1 MFKQYFQQAWGQL
14 RQQPLISLVN
24 VAGTALSIFL
34 IMLVVMMQQVKVA
47 PYAPESNRDRFLHV
61 RCGSITN
68 EEWGEGNSSNGPISV
83 RTGRELYKSLETPE
97 AVTLYTIGTTATP
110 VSLPNQPA
118 TAVDVKETDDDFWR
132 VFDFAFT
139 AGKPYDRATFDA
151 GQPVAVITE
160 SVARLLF
167 GTTDVAGREFLLAHA
182 PYRISGVV
190 RDVSTLAT
198 TAYAQVWIPY
208 TSTDQVDNTW
218 TADLMGMMSCTIL
231 AKSRD
236 DFPAIREECDR
247 RLEAY
252 NRVIGENGWEFISR
266 NRPYDQEKDAIAYAA
281 NWEPD
286 LKAERRSRLV
296 IYLILL
302 IVPAINLSS
311 MTQSRLRQRVSEIG
325 VRRAFGSTRGE
336 MAGQILAENFIVT
349 LLAGVLGFLLCV
361 LFAYVG
367 NEIIFAQ
374 EYSSTLNPP
383 TVDASILI
391 HLSTFLWALLF
402 CFVLNLLSAGIPAW
416 RASRMNIVEAVMSYE
431 LQVAVH

>member
-231 AKSRD
+231 ARSRD

-416 RASRMNIVEAVMSYE
+416 RASRMNIVEAIGGR
-431 LQVAVH
+431 LH

>member
-1 MFKQYFQQAWGQL
+1 MIKQYFQQAWGQL

-34 IMLVVMMQQVKVA
+34 IMLVVMMQQVQVE
-47 PYAPESNRDRFLHV
+47 PFQPESNRDRFLHV
-61 RCGSITN
+61 RCGSIGN
-68 EEWGEGNSSNGPISV
+68 EKWGEGDTSNGPLSV
-83 RTGRELYKSLETPE
+83 RSAKEMYKSLTTPE
-97 AVTLYTIGTTATP
+97 VVTLYTYGTTATP
-110 VSLPNQPA
+110 VSLPNQAA

-139 AGKPYDRATFDA
+139 DGKPYDRATFDA

-190 RDVSTLAT
+190 QDVSTLAN

-208 TSTDQVDNTW
+208 TSTDQVNNTW
-218 TADLMGMMSCTIL
+218 TADLMGLMSCTIL
-231 AKSRD
+231 AKDRA

-247 RLEAY
+247 RLAAY
-252 NRVIGENGWEFISR
+252 NQVIGENGYKFISR
-266 NRPYDQEKDAIAYAA
+266 NRPYDQEKDAIATAA
-281 NWEPD
+281 NYEPD
-286 LKAERRSRLV
+286 LTAERRSRLV

-325 VRRAFGSTRGE
+325 VRRAFGCTRGE
-336 MAGQILAENFIVT
+336 IAGQILAENFIVT
-349 LLAGVLGFLLCV
+349 LMAGVLGFLLSV
-361 LFAYVG
+361 GFAYTC
-367 NEIIFAQ
+367 NDIIFAQ
-374 EYSSTLNPP
+374 EYSMTLNPP

-416 RASRMNIVEAVMSYE
+416 RAARMNIVESIGGR
-431 LQVAVH
+431 LH

>member
-1 MFKQYFQQAWGQL
+1 MLKQYIQQAWSQL
-14 RQQPLISLVN
+14 RQQPVISAVN
-24 VAGTALSIFL
+24 VTGTALSIFL
-34 IMLVVMMQQVKVA
+34 IMLVVMVQQVQVE
-47 PYAPESNRDRFLHV
+47 PFQPESNRNRFLHV

-68 EEWGEGNSSNGPISV
+68 EKWGEGNSSNGPISV

-97 AVTLYTIGTTATP
+97 AVTLYTIGTASTP
-110 VSLPNQPA
+110 VGLPNQPA

-132 VFDFAFT
+132 VFDFAFMD
-139 AGKPYDRATFDA
+139 GKPYDRATFDA
-151 GQPVAVITE
+151 GQPVAVVTE
-160 SVARLLF
+160 SVARMLF
-167 GTTDVAGREFLLAHA
+167 GTATGVSGREFLLAHA
-182 PYRISGVV
+182 PYRVSSVV

-208 TSTDQVDNTW
+208 TSTNQVNNTW
-218 TADLMGMMSCTIL
+218 NEDLMGMMSCTIL
-231 AKSRD
+231 AKSRA

-252 NRVIGENGWEFISR
+252 NQVIGENGYKFFSR
-266 NRPYDQEKDAIAYAA
+266 NRPYDQEKNAIAYAA
-281 NWEPD
+281 NYEPD

-325 VRRAFGSTRGE
+325 VRRAFGCTRGE
-336 MAGQILAENFIVT
+336 IAGQILAENFIVT
-349 LLAGVLGFLLCV
+349 LLAGVLGFLLSL

-367 NEIIFAQ
+367 NEILFSQ
-374 EYSSTLNPP
+374 EYSMTLNPP

-416 RASRMNIVEAVMSYE
+416 RASRMNIVESIGGR
-431 LQVAVH
+431 LH

>member
-47 PYAPESNRDRFLHV
+47 PFAPESNRDRFLHAKFISV
-61 RCGSITN
+61 AN
-68 EEWGEGNSSNGPISV
+68 KEWGEGDTSNGSISV
-83 RTGRELYKSLETPE
+83 RAGRELYKSLETPE
-97 AVTLYTIGTTATP
+97 AVTLYTNDITSIP
-110 VSLPNQPA
+110 VNLPNQPA

-190 RDVSTLAT
+190 RDVSTLAE

-208 TSTDQVDNTW
+208 TSTNQANNSGTG
-218 TADLMGMMSCTIL
+218 DLMGNMSCTIL
-231 AKSRD
+231 ARSRA

-247 RLEAY
+247 RLAAFSQ
-252 NRVIGENGWEFISR
+252 VIGEGGWSIVSR
-266 NRPYDQEKDAIAYAA
+266 NRPYDQEKNAIAYAS

-286 LKAERRSRLV
+286 LKAERRGRW
-296 IYLILL
+296 IIFLILL

-325 VRRAFGSTRGE
+325 VRRAFGSTRRE
-336 MAGQILAENFIVT
+336 LLLQILGENFIVT
-349 LLAGVLGFLLCV
+349 LLAGVLGLVLSLLFAWLGDSV
-361 LFAYVG
+361 LFS
-367 NEIIFAQ
+367 Q
-374 EYSSTLNPP
+374 EYSATLNPP
-383 TVDASILI
+383 MVDASILL
-391 HLSTFLWALLF
+391 HASTFGWALLF
-402 CFVLNLLSAGIPAW
+402 CFVLNLLSSGLPAW
-416 RASRMNIVEAVMSYE
+416 RASRMNIVEAIGGR
-431 LQVAVH
+431 LH

>member
-416 RASRMNIVEAVMSYE
+416 RASRMNIVEAIGGR
-431 LQVAVH
+431 LH

>member
-47 PYAPESNRDRFLHV
+47 PFAPESNRDRFLHV

-236 DFPAIREECDR
+236 DFPAIREECNR

-416 RASRMNIVEAVMSYE
+416 RASRMNIVEAIGGR
-431 LQVAVH
+431 LH

>member
-24 VAGTALSIFL
+24 ILGTALSIFL

-47 PYAPESNRDRFLHV
+47 PFAPESNRDRFLHV

-416 RASRMNIVEAVMSYE
+416 RASRMNIVEAIGGR
-431 LQVAVH
+431 LH

>member
-47 PYAPESNRDRFLHV
+47 PFAPESNRDRFLHV

-190 RDVSTLAT
+190 RDVSTLAE

-208 TSTDQVDNTW
+208 TSTDQKGNTW
-218 TADLMGMMSCTIL
+218 EAGLMGMMSCTIL
-231 AKSRD
+231 ARSRA

-247 RLEAY
+247 RLAAF
-252 NRVIGENGWEFISR
+252 NQVIGEDGWKIFTR
-266 NRPYDQEKDAIAYAA
+266 NRPYDQEKNAIAYAA

-286 LKAERRSRLV
+286 LKAERRSRW
-296 IYLILL
+296 IIFLILL

-336 MAGQILAENFIVT
+336 LMGQILGENLIVT
-349 LLAGVLGFLLCV
+349 LLAGMVGLLLCV

-416 RASRMNIVEAVMSYE
+416 RASRMNIVEAIGGR
-431 LQVAVH
+431 LH

>member
-1 MFKQYFQQAWGQL
+1 MIKQYFQQAWAQL
-14 RQQPLISLVN
+14 RQQPLISMVN

-231 AKSRD
+231 ARSRD

-416 RASRMNIVEAVMSYE
+416 RASRMNIVEAIGGR
-431 LQVAVH
+431 LH

>member
-1 MFKQYFQQAWGQL
+1 MIKQYFQQAWGQL

-47 PYAPESNRDRFLHV
+47 SFAPESARDRFLHV
-61 RCGSITN
+61 RCGSIGN
-68 EEWGEGNSSNGPISV
+68 EKWGEGDTSNGPLSV
-83 RTGRELYKSLETPE
+83 RSAREMYKSLTTPE
-97 AVTLYTIGTTATP
+97 AVTLYTYGTTATP
-110 VSLPNQPA
+110 VSLPNQAA

-132 VFDFAFT
+132 VFDFAFLT
-139 AGKPYDRATFDA
+139 GKPYDRATFDA

-167 GTTDVAGREFLLAHA
+167 GTTDVAGHEFLLAHA

-190 RDVSTLAT
+190 QDVSTLAN

-208 TSTDQVDNTW
+208 TSTDQVNNTW
-218 TADLMGMMSCTIL
+218 TADLMGLMSCTIL
-231 AKSRD
+231 AKDRA

-247 RLEAY
+247 RLAAY
-252 NRVIGENGWEFISR
+252 NQVIGENGYKFISR
-266 NRPYDQEKDAIAYAA
+266 NRPYDQEKDAIATAA
-281 NWEPD
+281 NYEPD
-286 LKAERRSRLV
+286 LRAERRSRLV

-325 VRRAFGSTRGE
+325 VRRAFGCTRGE
-336 MAGQILAENFIVT
+336 IAGQILAENFIVT
-349 LLAGVLGFLLCV
+349 LMAGVLGFLLSV
-361 LFAYVG
+361 LFAYLC
-367 NEIIFAQ
+367 NDIIFAQ
-374 EYSSTLNPP
+374 EYSRTLNPP

-416 RASRMNIVEAVMSYE
+416 RAARMNIVESIGGR
-431 LQVAVH
+431 LH

>member
-83 RTGRELYKSLETPE
+83 RTGRELYKSLTTPE

-416 RASRMNIVEAVMSYE
+416 RASRMNIVEAIGGR
-431 LQVAVH
+431 LH

>member
-1 MFKQYFQQAWGQL
+1 MFKQYFQQAWDQL

-34 IMLVVMMQQVKVA
+34 IMLVVMIQQVKVE
-47 PYAPESNRDRFLHV
+47 PFQPESNRDRFLHV
-61 RCGSITN
+61 RCGSIGN
-68 EEWGEGNSSNGPISV
+68 EKWGEGDTSNGPLSV
-83 RTGRELYKSLETPE
+83 RSAKEMYKSL
-97 AVTLYTIGTTATP
+97 TT
-110 VSLPNQPA
+110 NQAA

-139 AGKPYDRATFDA
+139 DGKPYDRATFDA

-190 RDVSTLAT
+190 QDVSTLAN

-208 TSTDQVDNTW
+208 TSTDQVNNTW
-218 TADLMGMMSCTIL
+218 TADLMGLMSCTIL
-231 AKSRD
+231 AKDRA

-247 RLEAY
+247 RLAAY
-252 NRVIGENGWEFISR
+252 NQVIGENGYKFISR
-266 NRPYDQEKDAIAYAA
+266 NRPYDQEKDAIATAA
-281 NWEPD
+281 NYEPD
-286 LKAERRSRLV
+286 LRAERRSRLV

-325 VRRAFGSTRGE
+325 VRRAFGCTRGE
-336 MAGQILAENFIVT
+336 IAGQILAENFIVT
-349 LLAGVLGFLLCV
+349 LMAGVLGFLLSV
-361 LFAYVG
+361 GFAYTC
-367 NEIIFAQ
+367 NDIIFAQ
-374 EYSSTLNPP
+374 EYSMTLNPP

-416 RASRMNIVEAVMSYE
+416 RAARMNIVESIGGR
-431 LQVAVH
+431 LR

>member
-1 MFKQYFQQAWGQL
+1 MLKQYIQQAWSQL
-14 RQQPLISLVN
+14 RQQPVISAVN

-34 IMLVVMMQQVKVA
+34 IMLVVMVQQVQVE
-47 PYAPESNRDRFLHV
+47 PFQPESNRNRFLHV

-68 EEWGEGNSSNGPISV
+68 EKWGEGNSSNGPISV

-97 AVTLYTIGTTATP
+97 AVTLYTIGTTSTP
-110 VSLPNQPA
+110 VGLPNQPA

-132 VFDFAFT
+132 VFDFAFMD
-139 AGKPYDRATFDA
+139 GKPYDRATFDA
-151 GQPVAVITE
+151 GQPVAVVTE
-160 SVARLLF
+160 SVARMLF
-167 GTTDVAGREFLLAHA
+167 GTATGVSGREFLLAHA
-182 PYRISGVV
+182 PYRVSGVV

-208 TSTDQVDNTW
+208 TSTDQADNTW
-218 TADLMGMMSCTIL
+218 NADLMGMMSCTIL
-231 AKSRD
+231 AKDRA

-252 NRVIGENGWEFISR
+252 NQVIGENGYKFFSR
-266 NRPYDQEKDAIAYAA
+266 NRPYDQEKNAIAYAA
-281 NWEPD
+281 NYEPD

-325 VRRAFGSTRGE
+325 VRRAFGCTRGE
-336 MAGQILAENFIVT
+336 IAGQILAENFIVT
-349 LLAGVLGFLLCV
+349 LLAGVLGFLLSL

-367 NEIIFAQ
+367 NEILFSQ
-374 EYSSTLNPP
+374 EYSMTLNPP

-416 RASRMNIVEAVMSYE
+416 RASRMNIVEAIGGR
-431 LQVAVH
+431 LH

>member
-1 MFKQYFQQAWGQL
+1 MLKQYIQQAWSQL
-14 RQQPLISLVN
+14 RQQPVISAVN

-34 IMLVVMMQQVKVA
+34 IMLVVMVQQVQVE
-47 PYAPESNRDRFLHV
+47 PFQPESNRNRFLHV

-68 EEWGEGNSSNGPISV
+68 EKWGEGNSSNGPISV

-97 AVTLYTIGTTATP
+97 AVTLYTIGTASTP
-110 VSLPNQPA
+110 VGLPNQPA

-132 VFDFAFT
+132 VFDFAFMD
-139 AGKPYDRATFDA
+139 GKPYDRATFDA
-151 GQPVAVITE
+151 GQPVAVVTE
-160 SVARLLF
+160 SVARMLF
-167 GTTDVAGREFLLAHA
+167 GTATGVSGREFLLAHA
-182 PYRISGVV
+182 PYRVSGVV

-208 TSTDQVDNTW
+208 TSTDQADNTW
-218 TADLMGMMSCTIL
+218 NADLMGMMSCTIL
-231 AKSRD
+231 AKDRA

-252 NRVIGENGWEFISR
+252 NQVIGENGYKFFSR
-266 NRPYDQEKDAIAYAA
+266 NRPYDQEKNAIAYAA
-281 NWEPD
+281 NYEPD
-286 LKAERRSRLV
+286 LKAERRSRLI

-325 VRRAFGSTRGE
+325 VRRAFGCTRGE
-336 MAGQILAENFIVT
+336 IAGQILAENFIVT
-349 LLAGVLGFLLCV
+349 LLAGVLGFLLSL

-367 NEIIFAQ
+367 NEILFSQ
-374 EYSSTLNPP
+374 EYSMTLNPP

-416 RASRMNIVEAVMSYE
+416 RASRMNIVESIGGR
-431 LQVAVH
+431 LH

>member
-47 PYAPESNRDRFLHV
+47 PFAPESNRDRFLHV

-190 RDVSTLAT
+190 RDVSTLAE

-208 TSTDQVDNTW
+208 TSTDQEGNTW
-218 TADLMGMMSCTIL
+218 EAGLMGMMSCTIL
-231 AKSRD
+231 ARSRA
-236 DFPAIREECDR
+236 DFSAIREECDR
-247 RLEAY
+247 RLAAF
-252 NRVIGENGWEFISR
+252 NQVIGEDGWKIFTR
-266 NRPYDQEKDAIAYAA
+266 NRPYDQEKNAIAYAA

-286 LKAERRSRLV
+286 LKAERRSRW
-296 IYLILL
+296 IIFLILL

-416 RASRMNIVEAVMSYE
+416 RASRMNIVEAIGGR
-431 LQVAVH
+431 LH